1 MNNQNPYM
9 QMTDLTGGQSPMVQN
24 TSAQQQMYQQN
35 MSNMGNLANQA
46 LDTKGTQMVQFD
58 NKAMADALRAGQ
70 TPTQPAPVIDNS
82 TMSPNA
88 YQDYMDLLNAQ
99 NQDYTAGWSR

>member
-1 MNNQNPYM
+1 MNINNPYM
-9 QMTDLTGGQSPMVQN
+9 QMADLTGGQNPMVQN
-24 TSAQQQMYQQN
+24 TSAQQMMQQQN
-35 MSNMGNLANQA
+35 MSNMGNLATQA
-46 LDTKGTQMVQFD
+46 GNTGGNPTAPYD

-70 TPTQPAPVIDNS
+70 TQPAPVTDKS

>member
-1 MNNQNPYM
+1 MNIENPYM
-9 QMTDLTGGQSPMVQN
+9 QMTNLGGTDPTMQN
-24 TSAQQQMYQQN
+24 INAQQQMYQQN

-46 LDTKGTQMVQFD
+46 KDTKGTQIVQFD
-58 NKAMADALRAGQ
+58 NKAMANALRAGQ
-70 TPTQPAPVIDNS
+70 EPPKPAPVIDNS

-99 NQDYTAGWSR
+99 NQDYFAGWSK

>member
-1 MNNQNPYM
+1 MNIQNPYM
-9 QMTDLTGGQSPMVQN
+9 QMTDLGGGNTPMQN
-24 TSAQQQMYQQN
+24 TSAQQTMYQQN

-70 TPTQPAPVIDNS
+70 QQPAPVTDNS
-82 TMSPNA
+82 TMSPDAYQEMMQKYYGNA
-88 YQDYMDLLNAQ
+88 YDPN
-99 NQDYTAGWSR
+99 AGWSM

>member
-1 MNNQNPYM
+1 MNTNNPYM
-9 QMTDLTGGQSPMVQN
+9 QMTDLGGTNPTVQN
-24 TSAQQQMYQQN
+24 TAAQQQMYQQN

-46 LDTKGTQMVQFD
+46 MDTKGTQMVQFD
-58 NKAMADALRAGQ
+58 PKSMANALRAGQ
-70 TPTQPAPVIDNS
+70 EAPKPAPVTDYS

>member
-1 MNNQNPYM
+1 MNTNNPYM
-9 QMTDLTGGQSPMVQN
+9 QMMNLGGTDPSIQN
-24 TSAQQQMYQQN
+24 IGAQQQMYQQN

-46 LDTKGTQMVQFD
+46 LDTKGTQIAQFD
-58 NKAMADALRAGQ
+58 PKSMAKALREGQ
-70 TPTQPAPVIDNS
+70 AAQQPAPITDNS